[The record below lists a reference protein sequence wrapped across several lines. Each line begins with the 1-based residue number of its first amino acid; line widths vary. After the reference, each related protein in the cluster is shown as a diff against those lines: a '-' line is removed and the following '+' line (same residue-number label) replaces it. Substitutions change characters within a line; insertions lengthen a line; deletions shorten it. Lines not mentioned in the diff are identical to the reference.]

1 MGSGKNCET
10 EKKAWEIL
18 SDPSSPEKKWLA
30 ASKIV
35 EGKRRTESNLP
46 APLGIMLSIL
56 GAGAA
61 SAGGVI
67 SYVMS
72 VSFFSYLLGTASL
85 PNNDWASYT
94 FAGTIAFLGAYIYG
108 SVFTYQ
114 KDRWKGG
121 KAWDATLF
129 ATQISLATIPCLLV
143 YMVSSPFLLGFETYL
158 SLALFALTSCLGIG
172 LGAKTSKAAIANLN
186 QTIGAS
192 RVYEPMQRG
201 LAAGLL
207 FLITLPYLTAVLGY
221 LIPVSLVPLMLTC
234 IVGGT
239 AYFAIRKNKSY
250 RTETSLN
257 IGGFL
262 WHPLLLTS
270 GFSLLSGL
278 VAAFATGTIFL
289 SVPTLIPSILAFY
302 GTLAVVLGS
311 FYGLSL
317 GGALIATRQNKREL
331 LQELENLGDKLPSA
345 PREKEKGSVRELDS
359 GAMIKKESA

>member
-1 MGSGKNCET
+1 MGSGKHYKT

-35 EGKRRTESNLP
+35 EGKRQSKSNLP

-61 SAGGVI
+61 SAGGII

-72 VSFFSYLLGTASL
+72 VSFFSYWLGTASL

-108 SVFTYQ
+108 SIFNYQ

-121 KAWDATLF
+121 KAWDATLL
-129 ATQISLATIPCLLV
+129 ASQIALATIPCLLV

-172 LGAKTSKAAIANLN
+172 LGAKTSRAAVANLN
-186 QTIGAS
+186 KTIGAS

-201 LAAGLL
+201 LTAGLF
-207 FLITLPYLTAVLGY
+207 FLCLPYLTSATNYGV
-221 LIPVSLVPLMLTC
+221 IASLVPLMLTC
-234 IVGGT
+234 IVGGS
-239 AYFAIRKNKSY
+239 AYLTIRKNKSY

-270 GFSLLSGL
+270 AFSLLSGL
-278 VAAFATGTIFL
+278 VAALATGTIFL
-289 SVPTLIPSILAFY
+289 SVPTLLPSTLAFY
-302 GTLAVVLGS
+302 GTLAAVLGA

-317 GGALIATRQNKREL
+317 GGALLATRQNKQDL
-331 LQELENLGDKLPSA
+331 FKELENLGDKLPSA
-345 PREKEKGSVRELDS
+345 PRDKEKGSVRELDS
-359 GAMIKKESA
+359 GALIKKESA

>member
-1 MGSGKNCET
+1 MESGKNCET

-35 EGKRRTESNLP
+35 EGKRQTESNLP
-46 APLGIMLSIL
+46 APLGIMLSML

-61 SAGGVI
+61 CAGGVI
-67 SYVMS
+67 SYIMS

-85 PNNDWASYT
+85 PNNDWASYA

-121 KAWDATLF
+121 KAWDATLL
-129 ATQISLATIPCLLV
+129 ATQILVATLPCLLV
-143 YMVSSPFLLGFETYL
+143 YMVSSPFMLGFETYL
-158 SLALFALTSCLGIG
+158 SLGLFALTSSLGIG
-172 LGAKTSKAAIANLN
+172 LGAKTSRVAVENLN
-186 QTIGAS
+186 KTIGAA
-192 RVYEPMQRG
+192 RVYEPMQCG
-201 LAAGLL
+201 LTAGLI
-207 FLITLPYLTAVLGY
+207 FLCLPYIAAVTGFGGS
-221 LIPVSLVPLMLTC
+221 ISLVPIMLSF

-262 WHPLLLTS
+262 WHPLLLTT
-270 GFSLLSGL
+270 GFSILSGV

-289 SVPTLIPSILAFY
+289 SIPTLIPSTLAFY
-302 GTLAVVLGS
+302 GTLAMVLSS

-317 GGALIATRQNKREL
+317 GGALLATRQNKKDLVR
-331 LQELENLGDKLPSA
+331 ELENLGDKLPTST
-345 PREKEKGSVRELDS
+345 RETEKNSVRELDA
-359 GAMIKKESA
+359 GAMIKKETA

>member
-1 MGSGKNCET
+1 MESGKNCET
-10 EKKAWEIL
+10 EKKAWDIL

-35 EGKRRTESNLP
+35 EGKRQTESNLP

-56 GAGAA
+56 GSGAA
-61 SAGGVI
+61 CAGGVI
-67 SYVMS
+67 SYIMS

-85 PNNDWASYT
+85 PNNDWASYA

-114 KDRWKGG
+114 KDRFKGG
-121 KAWDATLF
+121 KAWDATLL
-129 ATQISLATIPCLLV
+129 ATQAMVAIVPILLV
-143 YMVSSPFLLGFETYL
+143 LMVSSPFLLAFETYL
-158 SLALFALTSCLGIG
+158 SLALFALTSSLGIG
-172 LGAKTSKAAIANLN
+172 LGAKTSRVAVENLN
-186 QTIGAS
+186 KTIGAT
-192 RVYEPMQRG
+192 RVYEPMQCG
-201 LAAGLL
+201 LTAGLI
-207 FLITLPYLTAVLGY
+207 FLCLPYISSVTGFGGS
-221 LIPVSLVPLMLTC
+221 ISLVPIMLTC

-262 WHPLLLTS
+262 WHPLLLTT
-270 GFSLLSGL
+270 GFSILSGV

-289 SVPTLIPSILAFY
+289 SIPTLIPSTLAFY
-302 GTLAVVLGS
+302 GTLAMVLSS

-317 GGALIATRQNKREL
+317 GGALLATRQNKKDLIR
-331 LQELENLGDKLPSA
+331 ELENLGDKLPTST
-345 PREKEKGSVRELDS
+345 RETEKNSVRELDA
-359 GAMIKKESA
+359 GAMIKKETA